1 MAKDQEV
8 YQTERWSNED
18 FYYNI
23 PIKSTGKYVLIFKFS
38 EVYFNA
44 AGEKIFDVEIG
55 GEKVLQN
62 VDIFGKVGKATAL
75 DEYVQV
81 EIKNGK
87 CYINGRA
94 IESGFDA
101 NKKVLKVKFV
111 KKEKDNPKINGI
123 VLVKGTIDDTDYN
136 DFIGELEKLE
146 KSKIEREKKQR
157 EFQRVS
163 KSIDY
168 EDFEDDFVDD
178 GVTYSSSSGMF
189 STQSLIVYV
198 VLGAIGYYV
207 FIGKKRKN

>member
-1 MAKDQEV
+1 M
-8 YQTERWSNED
+8 
-18 FYYNI
+18 
-23 PIKSTGKYVLIFKFS
+23 IFKFS

-44 AGEKIFDVEIG
+44 PGEKIFDVEIG

-75 DEYVQV
+75 DEYVQI

-87 CYINGRA
+87 CYINGKA
-94 IESGFDA
+94 TETGFDA
-101 NKKVLKVKFV
+101 NKKTLKIKFV
-111 KKEKDNPKINGI
+111 KKEKDNPKINAI
-123 VLVKGTIDDTDYN
+123 VLVKGTINNTDYN
-136 DFIGELEKLE
+136 EFLGELEKME

-163 KSIDY
+163 KSIDF

-189 STQSLIVYV
+189 SAQSIIVYI

-207 FIGKKRKN
+207 FIGKKRRN

>member
-1 MAKDQEV
+1 M
-8 YQTERWSNED
+8 
-18 FYYNI
+18 
-23 PIKSTGKYVLIFKFS
+23 LIFKFS

-75 DEYVQV
+75 DEYVQF

-94 IESGFDA
+94 IETGFDA
-101 NKKVLKVKFV
+101 NKKSLKVKFV

-123 VLVKGTIDDTDYN
+123 VLVKGTIDDTDYT
-136 DFIGELEKLE
+136 DFVSELEKLE

-163 KSIDY
+163 KSIDF

-189 STQSLIVYV
+189 SAQSIIVYA
-198 VLGAIGYYV
+198 VLGAIGYYI
-207 FIGKKRKN
+207 FIGKKRRN